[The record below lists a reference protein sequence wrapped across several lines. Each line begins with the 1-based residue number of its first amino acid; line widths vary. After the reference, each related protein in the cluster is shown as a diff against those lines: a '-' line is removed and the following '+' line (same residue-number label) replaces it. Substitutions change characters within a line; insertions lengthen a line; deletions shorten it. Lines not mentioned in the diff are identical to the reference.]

1 MAFNSLPF
9 LFFFLLVFTG
19 YWTLKSNRQR
29 NVLLVLASYFFYGWW
44 DWRFLGLI
52 FISTL
57 TDYCCGLFLHQQ
69 QSQRVKKRALW
80 VSIGINIGL
89 LITFKYLNFFIDS
102 ANELML
108 SLGFTSQLQSLNIL
122 LPIGISF
129 YTFQTLSYTLDLYR
143 KTLKEPSRD
152 FLAFSAYVCFFPQL
166 VAGPIEKAQH
176 LLPQFR
182 QKKSF
187 DTSLALQGF
196 NQICWGFLKKLVI
209 ADNAGVLCNQL
220 FEQGSDQNPFAL
232 G

>member
-1 MAFNSLPF
+1 
-9 LFFFLLVFTG
+9 
-19 YWTLKSNRQR
+19 
-29 NVLLVLASYFFYGWW
+29 
-44 DWRFLGLI
+44 
-52 FISTL
+52 
-57 TDYCCGLFLHQQ
+57 
-69 QSQRVKKRALW
+69 
-80 VSIGINIGL
+80 
-89 LITFKYLNFFIDS
+89 S